1 MLIKLVTTGNLG
13 KDGGDLPLGK
23 AISENMSFTFDS
35 VERT

>member
-1 MLIKLVTTGNLG
+1 MLIKLVTTGNLE

-23 AISENMSFTFDS
+23 ATSENMSFTLGS